1 MNEIVKQ
8 IENIKRQIQELEN
21 NQYISSDIKKV
32 MLERYQTLIDDLNRY
47 LEVHEKSD
55 SNKSIKIYENDWKKV
70 IYIKAVIG
78 KRMIDILSEAI
89 TDKYL
94 EYK

>member
-47 LEVHEKSD
+47 LEVYEKSD

-70 IYIKAVIG
+70 IYIKAVTG

-89 TDKYL
+89 ADKYL

>member
-70 IYIKAVIG
+70 IYIKAVTG

>member
-70 IYIKAVIG
+70 IYIKAVTG

-89 TDKYL
+89 ADKYL

>member
-32 MLERYQTLIDDLNRY
+32 MLERYQTLINDLNRY
-47 LEVHEKSD
+47 LEVYEKSD

-70 IYIKAVIG
+70 IYIKAVTG

-89 TDKYL
+89 ADKYL

>member
-1 MNEIVKQ
+1 MNEIVRQ

-47 LEVHEKSD
+47 LEVYEKSD

-70 IYIKAVIG
+70 IYIKAVTG

-89 TDKYL
+89 ADKYL

>member
-47 LEVHEKSD
+47 LEVYEKSD

-70 IYIKAVIG
+70 IYIKVVTG

-89 TDKYL
+89 ADKYL

>member
-1 MNEIVKQ
+1 MNEIVRQ

-47 LEVHEKSD
+47 LEVYEKSD
-55 SNKSIKIYENDWKKV
+55 SNKSIKIYENDR
-70 IYIKAVIG
+70 Y
-78 KRMIDILSEAI
+78 
-89 TDKYL
+89 TF
-94 EYK
+94 

>member
-1 MNEIVKQ
+1 MNEIVRQ

-47 LEVHEKSD
+47 LEVYEKSD

-70 IYIKAVIG
+70 IYI
-78 KRMIDILSEAI
+78 
-89 TDKYL
+89 
-94 EYK
+94 

>member
-32 MLERYQTLIDDLNRY
+32 MLERYQTLINDLNRY
-47 LEVHEKSD
+47 LEVYEKSD

-70 IYIKAVIG
+70 IHIKAVTG

-89 TDKYL
+89 ADKYL

>member
-1 MNEIVKQ
+1 MNEIVRQ

-47 LEVHEKSD
+47 LEVYEKSD
-55 SNKSIKIYENDWKKV
+55 SNKSIKIYENDRYTFWS
-70 IYIKAVIG
+70 YCW
-78 KRMIDILSEAI
+78 
-89 TDKYL
+89 
-94 EYK
+94 